1 MATLRQRFN
10 RSSRTRTIVLC
21 ALCDALLI
29 VSCFFTVPLGP
40 VPFTLQ
46 TLVVL
51 LIALILTPRQAV
63 VTVAIYLLLG
73 AVGLPFFSS
82 MTGGLG
88 HLLGPTGGFLFSY
101 LIIAFGG
108 SWLRGFLVRRH
119 LNMLVTDVIVIILML
134 AVSYLIGWAWYM
146 VVAGL
151 TPLEAFAGAVAPF
164 IVIDVCKGIAAA
176 IVASPVRIAVGPG
189 VVGYVIDE
197 SDIPDEE
204 DFEVPGE
211 EAGEETAAETAAEET
226 PSEESAG
233 TPADKT
239 ATETS

>member
-1 MATLRQRFN
+1 MATFRERFN
-10 RSSRTRTIVLC
+10 RSSRTRMIVLC
-21 ALCDALLI
+21 ALCCALLI
-29 VSCFFTVPLGP
+29 VSAFFTVPIGP

-73 AVGLPFFSS
+73 AVGLPIFSS

-88 HLLGPTGGFLFSY
+88 HLLGPTGGFLISY

-108 SWLRGFLVRRH
+108 SWLRGVLVRHH
-119 LNMLVTDVIVIILML
+119 LSMLVTDIIVIVLML

-146 VVAGL
+146 VVADL

-164 IVIDVCKGIAAA
+164 IIIDVCKGIAAA

-189 VVGYVIDE
+189 VVGYVIEEPGDY
-197 SDIPDEE
+197 DVPDPEG
-204 DFEVPGE
+204 VGE
-211 EAGEETAAETAAEET
+211 AEAEET
-226 PSEESAG
+226 PAETTVETPTDESA
-233 TPADKT
+233 PEA
-239 ATETS
+239 S